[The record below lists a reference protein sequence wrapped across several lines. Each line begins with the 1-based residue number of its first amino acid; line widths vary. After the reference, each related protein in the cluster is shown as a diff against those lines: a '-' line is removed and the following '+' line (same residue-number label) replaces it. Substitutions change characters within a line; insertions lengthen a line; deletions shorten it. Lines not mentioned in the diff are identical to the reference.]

1 MGVVTIPLSEEHLEK
16 LKEKARSLQVT
27 PEELLLASLEDL
39 LSHSDEVFRQAMK
52 HVLQK
57 NKELY
62 RRLAAGS

>member
-39 LSHSDEVFRQAMK
+39 LSHSDEEFRQAMD